1 MRVTIA
7 AIGRMKQGPDRA
19 LVERYLDR
27 LAKTGGQVGLDFRG
41 VKEAVESRL
50 QSVAERRKDE
60 AEKLVSGLDESCV
73 RIVFDERGQSMSSE
87 DFAALIGELRDG
99 GRREVCFFLG
109 GPDGHD
115 PDLAGSALKLVSF
128 GKMTF
133 PHQIA
138 RLMLAEQLYRAS
150 TILAGHPYHRG

>member
-1 MRVTIA
+1 MRLTIA

-27 LAKTGGQVGLDFRG
+27 LSKVGGQVGLDFRG
-41 VKEAVESRL
+41 LKETVESRL
-50 QSVAERRKDE
+50 QSVGERRKEE
-60 AEKLVSGLDESCV
+60 AAKLVAGLDDDCL
-73 RIVFDERGQSMSSE
+73 RIVFDERGTSMSSE
-87 DFAALIGELRDG
+87 DFAAMLGNFRDA

-115 PDLAGSALKLVSF
+115 PELAASAEKLLSF

-138 RLMLAEQLYRAS
+138 RLMLAEQLYRAT
-150 TILAGHPYHRG
+150 TILSGHPYHRA